1 MNITHLCQFCN
12 LHELETVD
20 HVITRCPL
28 YDYERQSMLV
38 NLQLGLSL
46 TPLGL
51 AAYHAIA
58 ELDQQSLTLVLLGQH
73 DPKWS
78 LEVSALIHRVARQ
91 YFLVCWEKRVKM
103 MGKQPALSKDGYLII
118 YDKKDSNAP
127 QPTG

>member
-1 MNITHLCQFCN
+1 MNISHLCSFCN

-51 AAYHAIA
+51 AAYHSIA
-58 ELDQQSLTLVLLGQH
+58 DLNQHALTLVLLGQH
-73 DPKWS
+73 DPAWS

-103 MGKQPALSKDGYLII
+103 LGKNPGVTKDGYLTIH
-118 YDKKDSNAP
+118 DAREAGK
-127 QPTG
+127 GE